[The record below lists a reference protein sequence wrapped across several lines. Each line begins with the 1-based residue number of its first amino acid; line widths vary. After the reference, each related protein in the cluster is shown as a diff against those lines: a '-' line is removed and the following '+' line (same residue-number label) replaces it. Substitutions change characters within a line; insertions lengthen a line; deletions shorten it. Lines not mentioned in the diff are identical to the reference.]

1 MILVSLIMMVML
13 FMVVTIDIRPITL
26 PLNIKHS
33 AQCSAQCSPFF
44 GEILQDRSCPPLLE
58 RPRAL
63 DLVHVRLDH
72 TCAYYCPSLP
82 TIVGQRTLGT
92 EGRFCRL
99 TAVLLKIATQG
110 ENRAARP
117 RAPPTAR

>member
-1 MILVSLIMMVML
+1 MILVSTV
-13 FMVVTIDIRPITL
+13 IDYDGDAIYGGNNRPITL

-33 AQCSAQCSPFF
+33 AQYSPFF
-44 GEILQDRSCPPLLE
+44 GEILQDGCCPSLLE
-58 RPRAL
+58 RPRTL

-117 RAPPTAR
+117 GAPPTAR